1 MPCRTARH
9 AIWRAHVN
17 CEIKDA
23 CEVIAVCEKDK
34 KKVRGWFH
42 NSVLTLQLKK
52 DKNFEA
58 RLRDGKL
65 VWQTNSKP
73 WEKQ

>member
-1 MPCRTARH
+1 M
-9 AIWRAHVN
+9 
-17 CEIKDA
+17 
-23 CEVIAVCEKDK
+23 IAVCEKDK
-34 KKVRGWFH
+34 KKVRGWFQG
-42 NSVLTLQLKK
+42 SVLTLQLKK

-58 RLRDGKL
+58 QLRDREL